1 MVVRYSAAVLAV
13 LLVLLLGVRPLVKA
27 VRGDKPKGKK
37 GKKGEASEGEEA
49 FEEDGEAPAASRR
62 PSLSSPNGVE
72 VEISRAE
79 LLTRQVGLA
88 QQLVSER
95 PDSALQ
101 ALRQMLNQPEPE
113 AEPNAEKAA

>member
-1 MVVRYSAAVLAV
+1 MVCMPRLLAILMIAVTM
-13 LLVLLLGVRPLVKA
+13 
-27 VRGDKPKGKK
+27 
-37 GKKGEASEGEEA
+37 
-49 FEEDGEAPAASRR
+49 AASRR

-113 AEPNAEKAA
+113 AELNAEKAA